1 VPCLRVTAAAD
12 GEDDGMY
19 LVSRTIHHSCVFFL
33 CGGAGCGLVREVSQR
48 MLDTVSAVKFEPP

>member
-19 LVSRTIHHSCVFFL
+19 LVSRTIHHSCVFFW
-33 CGGAGCGLVREVSQR
+33 GGGRVRPGARGLTAYARHSQR
-48 MLDTVSAVKFEPP
+48 SEV